1 MNRAK
6 KRISSFLALICSFF
20 MLSQTLYAASNDISL
35 GDFDKTIY
43 KNLTVDYVSRQFSE
57 NSYAASERFEDYKI
71 GLLGTIKS
79 ISDNGKKI
87 YFEPTSSGQEFSCVG
102 IKGDNLDKVKTFK
115 QGDFI
120 LVCGEVNDCDSEKFE
135 VDTDNIKKLSSS
147 NTSKYVGSKSSSD
160 CTIFYSN
167 KMKSENVDDKL
178 AYSYCSDWSEIT
190 VENLEDGFVG
200 ASYKNSNDEYIGIY
214 YISKK
219 TIEDKVDAD
228 DGFFSFFTN
237 DLNTYETR
245 TEMGAL
251 HYVTQKNT
259 QYNIKYGTEKINGTK
274 YSHFYSKD
282 EDETDKIEAYTYF
295 TDDLLIIVTYEY
307 SKKPED
313 LSWMSLLLNT
323 LTY

>member
-20 MLSQTLYAASNDISL
+20 MISQTLYAASNDTSL
-35 GDFDKTIY
+35 GDFDKIIY
-43 KNLTVDYVSRQFSE
+43 KNLTVDYVSRQFID
-57 NSYAASERFEDYKI
+57 NAYAASERFDEYDI
-71 GLLGTIKS
+71 GLIGIIKS
-79 ISDNGKKI
+79 ISDSGKKI
-87 YFEPTSSGQEFSCVG
+87 YFKSTTSGQEFYCSH
-102 IKGDNLDKVKTFK
+102 IKGDNLDKVKDLK

-120 LVCGEVNDCDSEKFE
+120 LVCGTVIGCDSETFE
-135 VDTDNIKKLSSS
+135 VYTDNIKKLSSS
-147 NTSKYVGSKSSSD
+147 NARKYVGSKSSSD

-200 ASYKNSNDEYIGIY
+200 VSYKNSNDEYIGIY

-245 TEMGAL
+245 TEIGAL
-251 HYVTQKNT
+251 QYVTQKKAL
-259 QYNIKYGTEKINGTK
+259 YNIKYGTEKINGTK
-274 YSHFYSKD
+274 YTHFYSKD
-282 EDETDKIEAYTYF
+282 EDDKDKIESYMYF
-295 TDDLLIIVTYEY
+295 TDDSLVIVTYEY
-307 SKKPED
+307 SKQPED

-323 LTY
+323 LSF